1 MSMKRMYAIVAAL
14 AIALAFVPLS
24 QSLAAGKR
32 HHGKGPGMCG
42 ENMYWKGGHC
52 VDARDK

>member
-1 MSMKRMYAIVAAL
+1 MKRMYAMLAAL

-24 QSLAAGKR
+24 QSLAAGK

>member
-1 MSMKRMYAIVAAL
+1 MKRMYAIVAAL